1 MKFMQDNAPIHTAKK
16 VIKWLEDNGIPTI
29 DWPPYSPDLNPIEYI
44 WARMKEWIH
53 QHYPNL
59 RDMGD
64 SQEALDKLARVI
76 VEAWE
81 AIPQDAVDHL
91 IRSMDYRVNAV
102 LAAEGWHTK
111 Y

>member
-1 MKFMQDNAPIHTAKK
+1 
-16 VIKWLEDNGIPTI
+16 
-29 DWPPYSPDLNPIEYI
+29 
-44 WARMKEWIH
+44 
-53 QHYPNL
+53 
-59 RDMGD
+59 MGD

-81 AIPQDAVDHL
+81 ATPQDAVDYL
-91 IRSMDYRVNAV
+91 IRSMDFRVSAV